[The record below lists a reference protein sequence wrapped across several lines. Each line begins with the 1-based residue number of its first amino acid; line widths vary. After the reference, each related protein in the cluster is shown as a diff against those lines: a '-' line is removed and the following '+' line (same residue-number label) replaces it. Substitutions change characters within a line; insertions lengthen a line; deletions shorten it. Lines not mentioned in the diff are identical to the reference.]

1 MEERDGWMQRTEEER
16 EGEIRERK
24 EIRGRKARKEERGW
38 TQMVERERVVTMFC
52 LQKILPRQNQ
62 EELSQFQSQVP
73 QQQFHVS
80 KHVSELI
87 Q

>member
-1 MEERDGWMQRTEEER
+1 MDAEDRGGERGGD
-16 EGEIRERK
+16 EGEEGDKREEGK
-24 EIRGRKARKEERGW
+24 KGRGW

-52 LQKILPRQNQ
+52 LQKILPGQNQ

-73 QQQFHVS
+73 QQQFYVS